1 MVLNPLAERWQRLFR
16 ETKLSRKAYY
26 IFCTTHPYIQPQS
39 EKAEWGLLLAY
50 LRKSDK
56 DYVAEI
62 DRFNVYSV
70 MLTSVSLG
78 FVILAIVHIAY
89 FFVINTFLWPLIV
102 VGVAL
107 LLSVLAA
114 RQSAKFGAVVLPGH
128 L

>member
-1 MVLNPLAERWQRLFR
+1 MAAALSGDEDC
-16 ETKLSRKAYY
+16 SRKAYD
-26 IFCTTHPYIQPQS
+26 IFCTTHPYIPTAS
-39 EKAEWGLLLAY
+39 LEKAEWGLLLAY

-62 DRFNVYSV
+62 DQFNVYSV
-70 MLTSVSLG
+70 MLTSVSFEL
-78 FVILAIVHIAY
+78 VILAIVHIAY
-89 FFVINTFLWPLIV
+89 FFVINAVVWPLIV

-114 RQSAKFGAVVLPGH
+114 HQSAKFGAVVLPGH